1 MRTLPQLAAGAL
13 LALATHPASAAVPG
27 EVTSLRFSS
36 RDTLTWD
43 STPGATRYNLYR
55 GYLRRLSPTF
65 FGTIL
70 EPEVAI
76 NLAFDAAKPP
86 AGQAFFYLVTG
97 MGDAEGPMG
106 FGAAGAARTN
116 PFPWPGFA
124 VAGRWRPAI
133 AWPGVAVHLMV
144 LRTGKVLSWEGVP
157 APSVT
162 WLWDPVTK
170 GFTTQSLSTNI
181 FCAGHTQLPD
191 GRIFVTGGNT
201 EIGGFGPKTSWTY
214 TPGAASPWVRG
225 PDMRNGRYYPSNVT
239 LGDGRVLVFGG
250 QRQDGLINEQV
261 EAYVEDTS
269 GTGRFDLLP
278 GGSWQLQNYPMTFL
292 LPSGKIFHAG
302 PEIFTKTFDPVA
314 QLWVNVDQS
323 NYGMRTSGTAVMLP
337 PSFQR
342 FLIAG
347 GRTSPDHH
355 APATASAEIIDLSD
369 TVPSWRTIAP
379 MHFERLY
386 LSSVILPDGKVLVV
400 GGGYDD
406 EIPAYPSEMFDPAT
420 ESWSVMSSQRS
431 FRLYH
436 SSAVLL
442 PDATVLSAGSNFNN
456 TAEVYQ
462 PGYLFRGA
470 RPTIGNAP
478 ATIRYGHAFSV
489 GTASPS
495 SIRSVVLIRPGAST
509 HAFTQDQRYVPLT
522 FSAGSNS
529 LQVNPPAS
537 ANLAPPGHYMLFI
550 LDAAGV
556 PSVAAWVELRT

>member
-1 MRTLPQLAAGAL
+1 MRMLPHLAAGGV
-13 LALATHPASAAVPG
+13 LALAAHSSFAVTPG
-27 EVTSLRFSS
+27 EVSNLRFIS
-36 RDTLTWD
+36 RDNLTWD

-55 GYLRRLSPTF
+55 GYLRQLSASF
-65 FGTIL
+65 YGTAV
-70 EPEVAI
+70 EPEVPLTSAY
-76 NLAFDAAKPP
+76 DPVKPP
-86 AGQAFFYLVTG
+86 AGEAFFYLVTG
-97 MGDAEGPMG
+97 MGDAEGMLG
-106 FGAAGAARTN
+106 FGRAGAVRPN
-116 PFPWPGFA
+116 RFPWPGFG
-124 VAGRWRPAI
+124 VAGRWQPLI
-133 AWPGVAVHLMV
+133 AWPGPAVHLMV

-162 WLWDPVTK
+162 WLWDPATG

-191 GRIFVTGGNT
+191 GRILVTGGNT
-201 EIGGFGPKTSWTY
+201 EIGGFGPNTSWTY

-250 QRQDGLINEQV
+250 QRQDGQINEQV

-269 GTGRFDLLP
+269 GTRFDLLP
-278 GGSWQLQNYPMTFL
+278 GGTWPLQNYPMLFL

-302 PEIFTKTFDPVA
+302 PEIYTKTFDPVV
-314 QLWVNVDQS
+314 QLWTNVDQS
-323 NYGMRTSGTAVMLP
+323 NYGSRTSGTAVMLP
-337 PSFQR
+337 PGASR

-347 GRTSPDHH
+347 GRTSGDHH
-355 APATASAEIIDLSD
+355 AAATASAEVIDLND
-369 TVPSWRTIAP
+369 AIPNWRTIAP
-379 MHFERLY
+379 MRFARLY
-386 LSSVILPDGKVLVV
+386 QNSVILPDGKVLVV
-400 GGGYDD
+400 GGGYNDD
-406 EIPAYPSEMFDPAT
+406 VPVYPSEMFDPLT
-420 ESWSVMSSQRS
+420 ETWSVMASQRS

-456 TAEVYQ
+456 TAEIYR

-470 RPTIGNAP
+470 RPTISNAP

-489 GTASPS
+489 GTATPS

-522 FSAGSNS
+522 FSAGSNN
-529 LQVNPPAS
+529 LTANPPAN

-550 LDAAGV
+550 LDALGV
-556 PSVAAWVELRT
+556 PSLAAWVELRN